1 MNGKKGISGIL
12 FLTLWMATWGW
23 VVIPSVLAAETESA
37 LSSPLSL
44 LAGPYVQAPLDG
56 SATILWIADRP
67 SHGWVEYGTSEALG
81 KTAFAS
87 EDGLKSANEKI
98 QKVTLPDLK
107 PGETVY
113 YRVVTREIVKFEPY
127 KVTFGSTLESPI
139 HHFKMLDPNAEKISF
154 LVFNDIHENLD
165 LFRKL
170 LEKAG
175 PEPYDLVF
183 FDGDILSDLQ
193 SEEQLINHFLKPVSD
208 AFAGDIPFFYI
219 RGNHEVRSSFARRFK
234 DYLATPSGKFYYT
247 FDCGPAQIVAL
258 DSGEKLEDANPAY
271 SGLVDFDA
279 YRSAQRD
286 WLAGVI
292 QTPAFRKAPFR
303 ITLVHMPL
311 VSLEKELH
319 GLEDARAKW
328 APLLEKGRNDLL
340 LSGHTHEAE
349 IRLSSDAPTP
359 ENPKGSK
366 RLPYPIFIGGAP
378 EEGAATVMRVEVD
391 REFVKATLIRDNRA
405 DHQEALT
412 FRARYHGPGSSLWN

>member
-1 MNGKKGISGIL
+1 MMMKMNRWYFRAVLAIWMVGWISGGAV
-12 FLTLWMATWGW
+12 FQVSG
-23 VVIPSVLAAETESA
+23 AEPASPA
-37 LSSPLSL
+37 SSPLTL
-44 LAGPYVQAPLDG
+44 LAGPYVQAPLGG

-67 SHGWVEYGTSEALG
+67 SHGWVEYGASETLG
-81 KTAFAS
+81 KTAFAI

-98 QKVTLPDLK
+98 QKVTLSDLK

-154 LVFNDIHENLD
+154 LVFNDIHENVD

-183 FDGDILSDLQ
+183 FDGDILSDLE
-193 SEEQLINHFLKPVSD
+193 SEDQLINHFLKPVSD

-219 RGNHEVRSSFARRFK
+219 RGNHETRGAFARQFK
-234 DYLATPSGKFYYT
+234 NYLANPEGRFYYT

-258 DSGEKLEDANPAY
+258 DSGEDKEDANPAY

-279 YRSAQRD
+279 YRGVERD

-303 ITLVHMPL
+303 ITLSHMPMMFQG
-311 VSLEKELH
+311 KEWH
-319 GLEDARAKW
+319 GTEDARTKW
-328 APLLEKGRNDLL
+328 APLLEKGRNDIL
-340 LSGHTHEAE
+340 LSGHTHQAE
-349 IRLSSDAPTP
+349 IRPADAKTQ
-359 ENPKGSK
+359 
-366 RLPYPIFIGGAP
+366 PYPILIGGAP
-378 EEGAATVMRVEVD
+378 KVGKATVMRVEVTQ
-391 REFVKATLIRDNRA
+391 ETLKARMIGDDGKEQGPVELRA
-405 DHQEALT
+405 PH
-412 FRARYHGPGSSLWN
+412 PGVGRFFWN